1 MHITQSREIGDI
13 LTAVS
18 NIPISKLRKICG
30 RLVEEKAFTTEFD
43 FENELTN
50 FLSSF
55 LDGKGNFMTA
65 VKVAQL
71 SLKHRMNKNAKP
83 RVVIFCG
90 HPLEEEQVEFERLGK
105 RLR

>member
-1 MHITQSREIGDI
+1 VIGIFTFLLLTKIAELLINQISFI
-13 LTAVS
+13 L
-18 NIPISKLRKICG
+18 
-30 RLVEEKAFTTEFD
+30 
-43 FENELTN
+43 
-50 FLSSF
+50 F

-90 HPLEEEQVEFERLGK
+90 HPLDEEQGEFESLGK